1 MRRTALLLLAT
12 VLACGGAGPTGL
24 DPSQKQQSD
33 GGDAGAPPGD
43 PPDSGVDGGEPDA
56 GHPDAGQPEDTTPL
70 PLRRS
75 PIADENQ
82 LPGSRSW
89 QLDSPS
95 DEIAAYAN
103 RTSALPGEAVE
114 IHAGA
119 ATATTATWELWRL
132 GYYGGTLGRRI
143 AKGGPVTV
151 PAWTPAVMDP
161 VKGAVILYPMS
172 TNTYQAY
179 NNWGGTGL
187 YNNSR
192 SDWPY
197 WHAFA
202 VSFDR
207 PYQNRGAG
215 ELLSNDRSFITF
227 AEAQGYDIAYV
238 SDADLDADP
247 NLVKRR
253 RMVLFQ
259 GHTEYWTMGM
269 RDTADKAIAAGT
281 NVAFLAANSA
291 YWQVRYAD
299 ASRRT
304 MIGYKEFAYLD
315 PANQTDPLHLTAR
328 FRDPPLNRPENA
340 MAGEMFG
347 AWQWV
352 AAPLSIKDPS
362 HWLWRGA
369 GVDANTMIPG
379 VYSGEVDNRGDP
391 RSLPAGVSVLAGTM
405 TENHGGDFQP
415 GESTLYTAASGAQ
428 VFSAGS
434 IKWSATL
441 ARARS
446 WDPRIQ
452 QATANLFSVFAGDGN
467 LPATLE
473 PMSLPDPAPAPNY
486 RGGVQVRTIT
496 RSLTAPRAVAA
507 APNGDAIIADKHRIL
522 RVTPNGTVNVVAGAT
537 WSGYADGP
545 AGSAVFSDPH
555 GITVASDGTI
565 YVADTKNNR
574 IRSISNG
581 TVKTLAGSEMG
592 FADGKGAAAMFTWPM
607 GITLTTSGTILVA
620 DTWNYRIREVGLD
633 GTVRTWAGTGERG
646 LDNGPGAKATLMY
659 PMSMAA
665 RPGGDALLIEPE
677 SGMIR
682 KVSSAPTHDVT
693 VLLGNLGV
701 QGWSDGTVS
710 WAEISETIAA
720 AVRAD
725 GQVVFLDSASA
736 RVRAL
741 RNGVVDTLAGGVH
754 GGTVDGNGPD
764 AGFGFPRGV
773 AVAPDGSILVVD
785 LAERALRRVTP
796 Q

>member
-12 VLACGGAGPTGL
+12 VLACGSAGPTGPDL
-24 DPSQKQQSD
+24 SQHQQSD

-161 VKGAVILYPMS
+161 VMGAVSARWPVTFSIAIPSSAVTGAYLVKISSALGQTYATFIVREPVKGAVILYPMS

-227 AEAQGYDIAYV
+227 AE
-238 SDADLDADP
+238 
-247 NLVKRR
+247 
-253 RMVLFQ
+253 
-259 GHTEYWTMGM
+259 
-269 RDTADKAIAAGT
+269 
-281 NVAFLAANSA
+281 
-291 YWQVRYAD
+291 

-452 QATANLFSVFAGDGN
+452 QATANLFSVFAGDGS

-545 AGSAVFSDPH
+545 AGSAVFADPH

-659 PMSMAA
+659 PISMAA
-665 RPGGDALLIEPE
+665 LPGGDALLIEPE

-725 GQVVFLDSASA
+725 GQVVFLDGASA

-741 RNGVVDTLAGGVH
+741 RNGVVDTLAGGVR
-754 GGTVDGNGPD
+754 GGTVDGYGPD

-785 LAERALRRVTP
+785 LAEHALRRVTL